1 MPASFSTVVASQAKQ
16 EANALDLYTT
26 SKEARIAALLKRS
39 RTPGPILIAKRQPKE
54 SQKQGRGWRDAA
66 AAGAGE
72 ASRVLFFGELGLEL
86 RV

>member
-1 MPASFSTVVASQAKQ
+1 MQ
-16 EANALDLYTT
+16 EANALDLYISTPQA
-26 SKEARIAALLKRS
+26 KKPCPHAALLKRS
-39 RTPGPILIAKRQPKE
+39 RIPGPILIAKRQPKE
-54 SQKQGRGWRDAA
+54 SRNQGRGWRDAA